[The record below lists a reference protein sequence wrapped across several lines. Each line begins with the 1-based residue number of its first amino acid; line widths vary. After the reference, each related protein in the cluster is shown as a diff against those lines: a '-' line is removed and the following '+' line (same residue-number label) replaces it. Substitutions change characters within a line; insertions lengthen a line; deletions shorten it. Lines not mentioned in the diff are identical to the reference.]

1 MKYLNIEPEAETE
14 LGYPVFCPGDSGRE
28 LQLSC
33 RSFSAAGWSQL
44 CATAMAAKTR
54 KRRRKRKKGAKENEK
69 RKEQKKRRKNRK
81 KKEEKKGKKAG
92 KREEERK
99 GKENRHSRVE
109 SLLRA

>member
-81 KKEEKKGKKAG
+81 KERRKEREKSRKERRRKKR
-92 KREEERK
+92 KRK
-99 GKENRHSRVE
+99 QT
-109 SLLRA
+109 